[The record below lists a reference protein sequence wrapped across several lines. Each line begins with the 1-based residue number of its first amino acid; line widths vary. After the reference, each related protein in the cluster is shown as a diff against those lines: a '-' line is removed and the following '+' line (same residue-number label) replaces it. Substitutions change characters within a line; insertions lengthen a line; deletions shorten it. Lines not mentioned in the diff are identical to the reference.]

1 MIATQTSPDAGAPA
15 APLHASAP
23 ERATKL
29 LLATIVMI
37 PLAVGWVVWFAPGAA
52 DDFNRRVTLAPFD
65 IALSA
70 LMVVW
75 LREIAPQARNYRR
88 PRASVGLVIACA
100 FVAVF
105 AISLALHPS
114 TRGFEY
120 AVRLAGCVAL
130 VDVIRRL
137 STRGLR
143 AMCVT
148 LTVCGVAESVL
159 AIAQVVAG
167 HGFALY
173 PIDHAGPLFAFG
185 DTHAGR
191 GGLSHPYH
199 LTVFLLLAA
208 FAALVA
214 GCADRPF
221 NRRLWM
227 GALALIGAGLAVT
240 FSRAMLL
247 ALIPAVLVWCL
258 SRRDHGATTMRRLV
272 GALLF
277 GLAATTILFSS
288 GWSTRAQQSSGS
300 GADRGRITL
309 ARHGLELAAEHPLTG
324 VGPAR
329 YVLALAEPGAPDGEL
344 LPSHNL
350 LVQAAA
356 ELGVLG
362 ACVVAA
368 ACLWYA
374 KRIARRGMLV
384 LGGAWL
390 LVPFLMLDSYAYVF
404 PTGIALSAIWLGLL
418 EHPQLRAGTFFGN
431 LTTVEVVQ

>member
-1 MIATQTSPDAGAPA
+1 MTATQTPPHDRAP
-15 APLHASAP
+15 AP
-23 ERATKL
+23 ERARASDRATQL
-29 LLATIVMI
+29 LVATIVMI

-52 DDFNRRVTLAPFD
+52 DDFNRRVTLSPFD
-65 IALSA
+65 VALSA
-70 LMVVW
+70 LVIVW
-75 LREIAPQARNYRR
+75 LREVAPKARADPR
-88 PRASVGLVIACA
+88 PRASAGVVIASA

-105 AISLALHPS
+105 AISLAVHPS
-114 TRGFEY
+114 WRGIEY
-120 AVRLAGCVAL
+120 AVRLFACVAL

-137 STRGLR
+137 STRNLR
-143 AMCVT
+143 KMCVA
-148 LTVCGVAESVL
+148 LTVCGVAEAIL
-159 AIAQVVAG
+159 AMAQVVAG
-167 HGFALY
+167 HGFSLY

-185 DTHAGR
+185 ATHAGR

-208 FAALVA
+208 YAALVA
-214 GCADRPF
+214 GRADRPF
-221 NRRLWM
+221 NLRLWM
-227 GALALIGAGLAVT
+227 AALALIGAGLAVT

-247 ALIPAVLVWCL
+247 ALIPAAVVWCF
-258 SRRDHGATTMRRLV
+258 SRRDKADYTTRLLV
-272 GALLF
+272 GSLLF

-288 GWSTRAQQSSGS
+288 GWSTRAQQSAGS
-300 GADRGRITL
+300 GADRGRVTL
-309 ARHGLELAAEHPLTG
+309 ARHGLELATEHPLTG

-329 YVLALAEPGAPDGEL
+329 YVLALAEPGPPDGEL

-356 ELGVLG
+356 ELGVFG

-374 KRIARRGMLV
+374 KRIARRGVLV

-390 LVPFLMLDSYAYVF
+390 LVPFVMLDSYAYVF

-418 EHPQLRAGTFFGN
+418 EHPQLGPPAISGRK
-431 LTTVEVVQ
+431 TTIGAVT